1 MTSKDKLVP
10 LLKGLKVDQNE
21 ILHLLED
28 QDWLTVAKI
37 LGFSIANYDKLLL
50 SGRMLIHD
58 LIEKTPSTVEA
69 YIAAFKHKLQP
80 PVYEYIL
87 AHLEELQ
94 KVTGKRA
101 NNDYKHDFSSASSL
115 IKNYSAKTKAN
126 GSSYEAPRFIWMRI
140 AVALYHKK
148 GMKEIITCFKDLCDG
163 WYTPASPTIFNA
175 GFKKGQLAS
184 CFLLTVEDD
193 SESIVDNGVRDMAL
207 ISRRNG
213 GIGIDIS
220 RLRHSEITDMGES
233 NGVVPWMYLY
243 NATIRAFNQGGKRSG
258 ACTIYLRPHHID
270 IFDFCDTTLKTGD
283 IYTRTHDI
291 NTAIWGSWLFWE
303 RVKKDE
309 NWTLFCPAKTPLL
322 NDCYGLEF
330 EKHYVE
336 YEKDFSIKQ
345 RRTVK
350 ARKLLSHI
358 IQVQRKTG
366 SPYLLNGDSC
376 NFKSNQRNLGYIRSS
391 NLCVHG
397 DTWVLTDKG
406 QVTIKNLTNQKV
418 NIWNG
423 NQFSEVEVKK
433 TGENQPLITVYLSNG
448 AYINCTHYHKFLIV
462 SNNYDAARKLSFKS
476 CPRIDASKLNIGDK
490 LIKFDTPIIEG
501 FESNN
506 LRYPYTHGFYC
517 GDGTDYTQTS
527 GNAYA
532 AVALYGDKIKLLPYL
547 EIKSTSGC
555 ILETS
560 TGGIRQNV
568 MLPIDLEEKY
578 KVPHNS
584 SIKCRLEWFAGLSD
598 ADGCICKNGETLS
611 LQIASTNFLFLYEI
625 QLMLQ
630 TLGIQSKVVKAMDA
644 GYRLM
649 PDGNGGKKEYLCK
662 ETKRILISSCY
673 LWGLV
678 DLGWKPKRLSLE
690 NHKRPNR
697 NASQFVTVSHIQELP
712 GKHDTFCF
720 NEPLNNVGIF
730 NGILLGNCIEV
741 VEYSSTTEIPSCN
754 LSSLSLRKFI
764 KKGFSNTKECDFE
777 KLAEITRK
785 CINNLN
791 RVIDC
796 NNYPLEKTKTTNL
809 KNRPIGLGVSG
820 FAELLHELDLPFC
833 SLDSIKE
840 IHPDTKILN
849 KKIFACIYFNAMIQS
864 IELSIEEGPYSTFQ
878 GSPLSEGK
886 FQFTLWADE
895 YDMLNDLGRIDH
907 RIRKKEDDIP
917 IDPKEWNQKHTILSN
932 GHVVENNWDS
942 LREAVLQFGVRNSL
956 LIALMPTATSAQIL
970 RNCESVEAHMSCIYS
985 RKVIKSNYPVVN
997 RYLVWDLEA
1006 LGLWNRNTVDLI
1018 QSDNGSIGKL
1028 PQFVKANPNLYP
1040 EFDDFSDNYDRLKY
1054 LTYKYKTMWELD
1066 TRIFLQLAA
1075 DRGRYV
1081 CQSQSTNIYFADPS
1095 DAQLIACHLFAYGL
1109 GLKTLNYYLRELPA
1123 TDPIKFTVDANIA
1136 KFVKDINFEINEED
1150 EEEDPKEAELK
1161 GQNGKDKEEVEII
1174 TLSRKENK
1182 MIKCTEDVCMSC
1194 SS

>member
-21 ILHLLED
+21 ILHLLKD

-80 PVYEYIL
+80 PVYEYML
-87 AHLEELQ
+87 SHLEELQ
-94 KVTGKRA
+94 RVTDKRSS
-101 NNDYKHDFSSASSL
+101 NDYKHDFSSASSL
-115 IKNYSAKTKAN
+115 IKNYSAKTKSD
-126 GSSYEAPRFIWMRI
+126 GPSYEAPRFICMRI
-140 AVALYHKK
+140 AVGLYHKK
-148 GMKEIITCFKDLCDG
+148 GMKEIVTCFKDLCDH
-163 WYTPASPTIFNA
+163 WYVYASPTIFNA
-175 GFKKGQLAS
+175 GFKKGYLSS
-184 CFLLTVEDD
+184 CFLLTMDDD
-193 SESIVDNGVRDMAL
+193 SESILNNGIHDSAI
-207 ISRRNG
+207 ISRSNG
-213 GIGIDIS
+213 GVGLDAT
-220 RLRHSEITDMGES
+220 RLRHSEIDGGGHS
-233 NGVVPWMYLY
+233 KGLVPVIYVL
-243 NATIRAFNQGGKRSG
+243 NANKRLWDQRGKRD
-258 ACTIYLRPHHID
+258 AAFTIYIRPHHID
-270 IFDFCDTTLKTGD
+270 TFEFCDVTLKTGD
-283 IYTRTHDI
+283 IYTRAHDI
-291 NTAIWGSWLFWE
+291 NTALWTPWIFWE
-303 RVKKDE
+303 RVKRNE
-309 NWTLFCPAKTPLL
+309 NWTLFCPAKTKLL

-350 ARKLLSHI
+350 ARDLLKHI
-358 IQVQRKTG
+358 IQTQRKTG
-366 SPYLLNGDSC
+366 NPYLLNGDAA

-391 NLCVHG
+391 NLC
-397 DTWVLTDKG
+397 L
-406 QVTIKNLTNQKV
+406 
-418 NIWNG
+418 
-423 NQFSEVEVKK
+423 EV
-433 TGENQPLITVYLSNG
+433 
-448 AYINCTHYHKFLIV
+448 
-462 SNNYDAARKLSFKS
+462 
-476 CPRIDASKLNIGDK
+476 
-490 LIKFDTPIIEG
+490 
-501 FESNN
+501 
-506 LRYPYTHGFYC
+506 
-517 GDGTDYTQTS
+517 
-527 GNAYA
+527 
-532 AVALYGDKIKLLPYL
+532 
-547 EIKSTSGC
+547 
-555 ILETS
+555 
-560 TGGIRQNV
+560 
-568 MLPIDLEEKY
+568 M
-578 KVPHNS
+578 
-584 SIKCRLEWFAGLSD
+584 
-598 ADGCICKNGETLS
+598 
-611 LQIASTNFLFLYEI
+611 
-625 QLMLQ
+625 
-630 TLGIQSKVVKAMDA
+630 
-644 GYRLM
+644 
-649 PDGNGGKKEYLCK
+649 
-662 ETKRILISSCY
+662 
-673 LWGLV
+673 
-678 DLGWKPKRLSLE
+678 
-690 NHKRPNR
+690 
-697 NASQFVTVSHIQELP
+697 
-712 GKHDTFCF
+712 
-720 NEPLNNVGIF
+720 
-730 NGILLGNCIEV
+730 
-741 VEYSSTTEIPSCN
+741 EYSSTTEIPSCN

-764 KKGFSNTKECDFE
+764 KKGFNNSKECDFD

-785 CINNLN
+785 VVNNLN
-791 RVIDC
+791 RVIDVNC
-796 NNYPLEKTKTTNL
+796 YPLESIKPTNL

-917 IDPKEWNQKHTILSN
+917 IDPKEWDQKHTILSN

-970 RNCESVEAHMSCIYS
+970 RNCESTEAHMSCIYS

-1028 PQFVKANPNLYP
+1028 PQFVKANPTLYP
-1040 EFDDFSDNYDRLKY
+1040 EFDGFSDNYNRLKY

-1150 EEEDPKEAELK
+1150 EGEDPKEAELK
-1161 GQNGKDKEEVEII
+1161 GQNSKGKEEVEII

-1182 MIKCTEDVCMSC
+1182 KIKCTEDVCMSC